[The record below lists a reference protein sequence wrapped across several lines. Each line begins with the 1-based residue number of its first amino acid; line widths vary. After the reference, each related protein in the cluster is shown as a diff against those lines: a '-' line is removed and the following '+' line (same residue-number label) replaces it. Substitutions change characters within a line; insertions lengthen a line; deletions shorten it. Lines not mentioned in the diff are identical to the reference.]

1 MSQFLKIENPSRRAS
16 TDLPRFA
23 LWQLGFRPF
32 YLLGAAF
39 AALAVPLWILQYTGA
54 AALARGWAPQT
65 WHAHEMVFGFA
76 LAIVTGFLFT
86 AVRNWTDL
94 PTPTGWRL
102 ALLCALWLAVRI
114 AYLSGAT
121 TGGLGLELLFLGL
134 VAASLLRPLV
144 RARNRRN
151 YFVGILF
158 LVLAAVDVV
167 FHAANAGAVQWLSQA
182 AAGRLG
188 VYLVVTLTIVIGG
201 RVIPMFTLN
210 AVRGLRQFRDARL
223 DRAALAA
230 AVVAFALDL
239 GGVQGGTLAAAA
251 SLAAILHAVR
261 LAGWGPRASLRN
273 PLLWVLHLAYA
284 WLPAGFALMAA
295 SALGWAPPSLATHAF
310 GLGVIGG
317 LVIGMITRTALGH
330 TGRLLVAGRSETVMY
345 LLVHAAVFLRVA
357 GPMVAPE
364 RYVGWLVGATAL
376 WSAGFLLYVA
386 VYVPRL
392 LRARVDG
399 REG

>member
-1 MSQFLKIENPSRRAS
+1 MSQFLKIDNPSRGAPA
-16 TDLPRFA
+16 DPPRFA

-39 AALAVPLWILQYTGA
+39 AALAVPLWILQYTGVLS
-54 AALARGWAPQT
+54 LARGWSPQT

-76 LAIVTGFLFT
+76 LAVVSGFLFT
-86 AVRNWTDL
+86 AVRNWTGL

-121 TGGLGLELLFLGL
+121 AVALGLELLFLGL
-134 VAASLLRPLV
+134 VAASLLQALV
-144 RARNRRN
+144 RAGNRRN

-158 LVLAAVDVV
+158 LVLAVVDVA
-167 FHAANAGAVQWLSQA
+167 FHAATAGAIPWPSQA

-188 VYLVVTLTIVIGG
+188 LYLIVTLTIVIGG

-223 DRAALAA
+223 DRAALVA
-230 AVVAFALDL
+230 AVLAFALDL
-239 GGVQGGTLAAAA
+239 GGVQGGALAATA
-251 SLAAILHAVR
+251 SLAAILHAAR

-273 PLLWVLHLAYA
+273 PLLWVLHLSYA

-295 SALGWAPPSLATHAF
+295 SALGWTAPSLATHAF

-330 TGRLLVAGRSETVMY
+330 TGRLLVAGRSETLMY

-357 GPMVAPE
+357 GPLFVPQ
-364 RYVGWLVGATAL
+364 RYVGWLTAATAL
-376 WSAGFLLYVA
+376 WSAGFLLYVL
-386 VYVPRL
+386 VYAPRL